1 MKRRLWVGGWMIG
14 LMVVMAGC
22 GINQGDREE
31 KAETTA
37 QRDRIPMVL
46 VGGQIYYDTGE
57 ESKEPRRCGLMDGTI
72 TSAVSQEEIPT
83 EEDQS
88 NFGTGY
94 GYQFGPEGTLVLL
107 IDEQWMVFGSRE
119 EAKP

>member
-22 GINQGDREE
+22 GINQEDREE

-94 GYQFGPEGTLVLL
+94 GYQFGPEGTLELL
-107 IDEQWMVFGSRE
+107 IDEQWMVFESRE

>member
-1 MKRRLWVGGWMIG
+1 MEGRLLVGGWMIG

-22 GINQGDREE
+22 GINQGNGEAKEE
-31 KAETTA
+31 AAA

-46 VGGQIYYDTGE
+46 VDGQIYYDTGKE
-57 ESKEPRRCGLMDGTI
+57 RKEPRQCGLMDGTI

-88 NFGTGY
+88 NFGAGY
-94 GYQFGPEGTLVLL
+94 GYQFGSEGTLELL
-107 IDEQWMVFGSRE
+107 IDEKWIIFERRE
-119 EAKP
+119 EAEP